1 MLLLLVTLALAE
13 ANPEVA
19 PTEVVLDDGQIL
31 RGMIER
37 QEDGSIVVTLG
48 SGTMLRFPSAAIREV
63 RPATPPPPPV
73 VCPEPTA
80 VATTPPPAGGD
91 LPLPTDHPGEPR
103 TAEGWPRDP
112 NRNRYLYAPSGFTLG
127 AGHGYVSQKEILL
140 TEVAYGITDFWD
152 VQAGTSLITLVIPD
166 GQFGV
171 LGTKLAAPVTPLL
184 RLGGGT
190 QVLFATDMILA
201 AVFGTVTFGTE
212 DKHLSINAGTTFF
225 GHEDFVEPADGGIV
239 IISGNYRLGPRTAL
253 IMENWL
259 FIGQGFTPTGDDL
272 WLVPTAGVRLF
283 GPNFATDLGL
293 VPIFIDD
300 SSVPVIPIPWVGFT
314 YNFAMPYAK

>member
-91 LPLPTDHPGEPR
+91 LPLPTDHPG
-103 TAEGWPRDP
+103 
-112 NRNRYLYAPSGFTLG
+112 
-127 AGHGYVSQKEILL
+127 
-140 TEVAYGITDFWD
+140 
-152 VQAGTSLITLVIPD
+152 
-166 GQFGV
+166 
-171 LGTKLAAPVTPLL
+171 
-184 RLGGGT
+184 
-190 QVLFATDMILA
+190 
-201 AVFGTVTFGTE
+201 
-212 DKHLSINAGTTFF
+212 
-225 GHEDFVEPADGGIV
+225 
-239 IISGNYRLGPRTAL
+239 
-253 IMENWL
+253 
-259 FIGQGFTPTGDDL
+259 
-272 WLVPTAGVRLF
+272 
-283 GPNFATDLGL
+283 
-293 VPIFIDD
+293 
-300 SSVPVIPIPWVGFT
+300 
-314 YNFAMPYAK
+314 